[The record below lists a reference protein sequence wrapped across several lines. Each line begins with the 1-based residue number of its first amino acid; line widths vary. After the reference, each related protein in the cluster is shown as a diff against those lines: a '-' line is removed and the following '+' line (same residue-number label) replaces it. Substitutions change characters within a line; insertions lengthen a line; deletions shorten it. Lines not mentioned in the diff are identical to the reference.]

1 MVHVFLVEGLSRSL
15 KFFLMSLF
23 LSLSFSLS
31 SVASFF
37 LSFSCC
43 LFFLTP
49 RKKKPKLTR
58 RKSASPLSVPIN
70 IGIFSQLFL
79 FLSAVDAGGA
89 ARDTKRLTLIVI

>member
-1 MVHVFLVEGLSRSL
+1 MVLLWFVCFWLKDSLV
-15 KFFLMSLF
+15 
-23 LSLSFSLS
+23 LSFSLS

-43 LFFLTP
+43 LFCPVTQE
-49 RKKKPKLTR
+49 KKKPKLTR

>member
-1 MVHVFLVEGLSRSL
+1 MFFFSAKSGAFVVRVFLVEGLSRSL
-15 KFFLMSLF
+15 I
-23 LSLSFSLS
+23 LS
-31 SVASFF
+31 VICCFF
-37 LSFSCC
+37 LSFFFVLSVLSCD
-43 LFFLTP
+43 T